1 MRLSE
6 FRPFTTG
13 KFSRFALAALAMSF
27 SPTAAS
33 AQFSG
38 LFSTGVDGAGVKLAN
53 GATDTHYQVVE
64 NGLAQAIVV
73 SNSSYVV
80 STTANYIWQ
89 NADGRPGSVDRTF
102 RTTFMLA
109 TGFNPLTATL
119 AGKWS
124 TDNVGVDIILNRV
137 ASGETKTGFRS
148 FTNFL
153 ITNGFVVGLNT
164 LDFVVRDIDAPG
176 GFAATDLVGTAIAV
190 TTPPGTTVPEPS
202 TVVLMAAGLFGVAV
216 VGARRKR
223 SA

>member
-27 SPTAAS
+27 APSAVS

-53 GATDTHYQVVE
+53 GATDMNYQVVE
-64 NGLAQAIVV
+64 NSLAQAIVV
-73 SNSSYVV
+73 SNASYIV
-80 STTANYIWQ
+80 SPTANYIWQ

-102 RTTFMLA
+102 RTTFTLA
-109 TGFNPLTATL
+109 VGFNPLTATL
-119 AGKWS
+119 TGRWS
-124 TDNVGVDIILNRV
+124 TDNVGLNIRLNGV
-137 ASGETKTGFRS
+137 ASGATSTGFGA
-148 FTNFL
+148 FTGFM

-164 LDFVVRDIDAPG
+164 LEFVVQDQGAPG
-176 GFAATDLVGTAIAV
+176 GFAATDLVGRATAS

>member
-27 SPTAAS
+27 APTAVS

-38 LFSTGVDGAGVKLAN
+38 LFSTGVDGAGVKLAS
-53 GATDTHYQVVE
+53 GTDTHYQVVE
-64 NGLAQAIVV
+64 NSLAQAFVV
-73 SNSSYVV
+73 FQGSYAV
-80 STTANYIWQ
+80 SPTASYIWQ
-89 NADGRPGSVDRTF
+89 DAGGNPGSVTRTF
-102 RTTFMLA
+102 RTTFTLA
-109 TGFNPLTATL
+109 AGFNPLTATL

-124 TDNVGVDIILNRV
+124 TDNAGLNIILNRV
-137 ASGETKTGFRS
+137 SSGATSGGFGT

-164 LDFVVRDIDAPG
+164 LDFVVQDQGAPG
-176 GFAATDLVGTAIAV
+176 GFAATDFVGTATAS